1 MGIKEKMMESMMGN
15 MSKEEKMDMMNKM
28 MDSFFSNMS
37 DEEKKEM
44 MNNMMQNMMGDNK
57 STPMGGMMGMMMG
70 GKSGMMDMMSK
81 MMGGKKSEDG
91 TAEMPWNMCR
101 KMMANMT
108 KSTDL
113 AVFSTPEIRQL
124 FEEWTEQIETEILD
138 FTKQSETIEVDKIQK
153 HFKLTKESIIYFLNR
168 LAQKEKIKFKSENK

>member
-1 MGIKEKMMESMMGN
+1 MGIKEKMMDSMMGN

-28 MDSFFSNMS
+28 MDSFFSNMT

-44 MNNMMQNMMGDNK
+44 MNNMMPKMMEN
-57 STPMGGMMGMMMG
+57 
-70 GKSGMMDMMSK
+70 
-81 MMGGKKSEDG
+81 MMGGKKGSMMGMMRNMMGSMMGKNEESGDEDFNP
-91 TAEMPWNMCR
+91 MDMCK

-124 FEEWTEQIETEILD
+124 FEEWAEQIETEILD
-138 FTKQSETIEVDKIQK
+138 FTKQSETIEVDKIQN